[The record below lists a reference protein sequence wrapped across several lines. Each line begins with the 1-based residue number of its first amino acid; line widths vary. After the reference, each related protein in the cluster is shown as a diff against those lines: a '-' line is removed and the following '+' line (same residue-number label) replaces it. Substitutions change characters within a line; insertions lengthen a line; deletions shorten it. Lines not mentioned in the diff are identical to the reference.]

1 MPTNPEHR
9 ITQLFVDM
17 NGLELSVQSVP
28 KSNLLARVIALL
40 LQWLQRVANVL
51 LVALVRLIVV
61 SSRSCPPLVAMP
73 WPLNMVASLRAL
85 LSVHRVLS
93 KLIPR

>member
-28 KSNLLARVIALL
+28 MSNLLARVIALL
-40 LQWLQRVANVL
+40 LR
-51 LVALVRLIVV
+51 
-61 SSRSCPPLVAMP
+61 
-73 WPLNMVASLRAL
+73 
-85 LSVHRVLS
+85 
-93 KLIPR
+93 